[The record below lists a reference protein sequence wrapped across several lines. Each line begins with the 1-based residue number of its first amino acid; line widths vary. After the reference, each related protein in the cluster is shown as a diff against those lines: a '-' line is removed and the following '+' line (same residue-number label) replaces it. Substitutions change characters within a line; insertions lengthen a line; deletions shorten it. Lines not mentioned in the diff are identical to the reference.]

1 VVVVDNRFDAD
12 RCHTRGDAKQHTG
25 GRDTNTR
32 DTGRDLHAC
41 YEPDQ
46 QCMGDRATGV
56 QTGKCAGHNLL
67 GPVVKPGTG
76 QIEIVVVMVTGSRT
90 ADSPALR
97 AVSRFATRPPLLA
110 CRQGGSERHPFRV
123 ADGARSKHMEAASE
137 DRQPGQSFW
146 DMDQPMVA
154 SDRLADWL
162 DGLFHALS
170 LGRAA
175 PLRLSLDGRDLG
187 PLVRPPGR
195 VALDATQR
203 AATEAQRQGRLALA
217 GHLPGNGGVAGT
229 TSFAVPM
236 TIPGYGAALLTVEA
250 DIPDGTALDSV
261 LTTVALAMGWIHA
274 TLMHAQAEAT
284 KGEDS
289 VAQSALQ
296 AIVAF
301 ITHGRFSEAAR
312 ALMTDFAG
320 RYRCDRVTLGLAR
333 GSRVRVVAISN
344 TGSFSRALSLA
355 RKLRAAMEEAFDQER
370 VLLWPIPDG
379 MIPDGGAPDM
389 ILERQSELTVGDTER
404 SVLSVPLFDG
414 RRHRGVILF
423 ERGGGAGFAADEVQ
437 RIVALCAL
445 LTPIIIEK
453 RDNNRWLI
461 IRAAVALR
469 DLLQRALGRSH
480 LVLKAAVLAGA
491 VLVVALFVVQADRD
505 VVADAVVQGTEV
517 RTLAAPFAGFIAE
530 APQREGDRI
539 RKGDILVR
547 LDDRDFIL
555 ELTRLTAL
563 RAQTELELD
572 KVMSERNPAEAA
584 LTTSRLR
591 QIDAQIALAQQ
602 QIDRSRIEA
611 PFDGLVTAGDMTRSI
626 GKSVEQGE
634 PLLVIAPLAEYRVDL
649 YVPEDQIDLIL
660 KGQAAVL
667 KVTPL
672 PERSYALT
680 LRDTMPVARY
690 ENGSTRYQV
699 EARFIGQID
708 GLVPGMTGAVRV
720 AVDRQSLAKL
730 WFGPLADRAR
740 LWLWR
745 NMAL

>member
-1 VVVVDNRFDAD
+1 
-12 RCHTRGDAKQHTG
+12 
-25 GRDTNTR
+25 
-32 DTGRDLHAC
+32 
-41 YEPDQ
+41 
-46 QCMGDRATGV
+46 
-56 QTGKCAGHNLL
+56 
-67 GPVVKPGTG
+67 
-76 QIEIVVVMVTGSRT
+76 
-90 ADSPALR
+90 
-97 AVSRFATRPPLLA
+97 
-110 CRQGGSERHPFRV
+110 
-123 ADGARSKHMEAASE
+123 MEAASE

-146 DMDQPMVA
+146 DMAQPMVA

-170 LGRAA
+170 LGRAV
-175 PLRLSLDGRDLG
+175 PLRLSLDGAG
-187 PLVRPPGR
+187 PGSLVRPMGR
-195 VALDATQR
+195 MPLDATQR

-217 GHLPGNGGVAGT
+217 GHLPGSGGAAGT
-229 TSFAVPM
+229 TSFAVPL
-236 TIPGYGAALLTVEA
+236 TIPGHGAALLTVEA
-250 DIPDGTALDSV
+250 DIPDSAALDSV

-274 TLMHAQAEAT
+274 TLMYAEAEAT
-284 KGEDS
+284 KDEES
-289 VAQSALQ
+289 AANSALQ

-301 ITHGRFSEAAR
+301 ITHRRFSEAAR
-312 ALMTDFAG
+312 ALMTDFAS
-320 RYRCDRVTLGLAR
+320 RYRCDRVALGLSR
-333 GSRVRVVAISN
+333 GSRVRVVGISN
-344 TGSFSRALSLA
+344 TGSFSRSLSLA

-370 VLLWPIPDG
+370 VLLWPLPAG
-379 MIPDGGAPDM
+379 MVPDGGAPDM
-389 ILERQSELTVGDTER
+389 ILERQSDLAVGDTER
-404 SVLSVPLFDG
+404 SILSVPLFDG

-423 ERGGGAGFAADEVQ
+423 ERGGDVGFAADEVQ

-445 LTPIIIEK
+445 LAPIIIEK

-461 IRAAVALR
+461 IRATVALR
-469 DLLQRALGRSH
+469 DVLQRALGRSH
-480 LVLKAAVLAGA
+480 LVLKAAVLAG
-491 VLVVALFVVQADRD
+491 VLSVVALFAIQADRD
-505 VVADAVVQGTEV
+505 VVAEAVVQGTEV

-530 APQREGDRI
+530 APQREGDHI

-547 LDDRDFIL
+547 LDDREFIL
-555 ELTRLTAL
+555 ELTRLSAL

-572 KVMSERNPAEAA
+572 KVMSERNRAEAA

-649 YVPEDQIDLIL
+649 YVPEDQIDLIR

-699 EARFIGQID
+699 EARFTAQID

-720 AVDRQSLAKL
+720 AVDRQSLAQL
-730 WFGPLADRAR
+730 WFGPLVDRAR

>member
-1 VVVVDNRFDAD
+1 
-12 RCHTRGDAKQHTG
+12 
-25 GRDTNTR
+25 
-32 DTGRDLHAC
+32 
-41 YEPDQ
+41 
-46 QCMGDRATGV
+46 
-56 QTGKCAGHNLL
+56 
-67 GPVVKPGTG
+67 
-76 QIEIVVVMVTGSRT
+76 
-90 ADSPALR
+90 
-97 AVSRFATRPPLLA
+97 
-110 CRQGGSERHPFRV
+110 
-123 ADGARSKHMEAASE
+123 MEAASE

-146 DMDQPMVA
+146 DMEQPMVA

-170 LGRAA
+170 LGRAT
-175 PLRLSLDGRDLG
+175 PLRLCLAGPGLG

-195 VALDATQR
+195 MALEATQR
-203 AATEAQRQGRLALA
+203 AATEAQRQSRLALA
-217 GHLPGNGGVAGT
+217 GHLPGNGGVVGT
-229 TSFAVPM
+229 TSFAVPV
-236 TIPGYGAALLTVEA
+236 TFPGFGAALLTVEA
-250 DIPDGTALDSV
+250 DIPDSTALDSV

-284 KGEDS
+284 KDEES
-289 VAQSALQ
+289 AAQSALQ

-301 ITHGRFSEAAR
+301 ITQRRFSEAAR

-320 RYRCDRVTLGLAR
+320 RYRCDRVALGLAR

-344 TGSFSRALSLA
+344 TGNFSRSLSLA
-355 RKLRAAMEEAFDQER
+355 RKLRMAMEEAFDQEH
-370 VLLWPIPDG
+370 VLLWPLPMG
-379 MIPDGGAPDM
+379 MVPDGGAPDM
-389 ILERQSELTVGDTER
+389 ILERQSELAVNDTER
-404 SVLSVPLFDG
+404 SVLTVPLFDG
-414 RRHRGVILF
+414 RRYRGVILF
-423 ERGGGAGFAADEVQ
+423 ERGGGVSFAAHEVQ

-480 LVLKAAVLAGA
+480 LVLKAAVLAG
-491 VLVVALFVVQADRD
+491 VLSVVALFVVQADRD
-505 VVADAVVQGTEV
+505 VVAEAVVQGTEV

-572 KVMSERNPAEAA
+572 KVMSERNRAEAA
-584 LTTSRLR
+584 LTASRLR

-611 PFDGLVTAGDMTRSI
+611 PFDGLVTAGDMTRSV
-626 GKSVEQGE
+626 GKSVDQGE

-649 YVPEDQIDLIL
+649 YVPEDQIDLIR

-672 PERSYALT
+672 PQRSYALT

-699 EARFIGQID
+699 EARFTAQID

-720 AVDRQSLAKL
+720 AVDRQSLAQL
-730 WFGPLADRAR
+730 WFGPLVDRAR

-745 NMAL
+745 NMAF

>member
-1 VVVVDNRFDAD
+1 
-12 RCHTRGDAKQHTG
+12 
-25 GRDTNTR
+25 
-32 DTGRDLHAC
+32 
-41 YEPDQ
+41 
-46 QCMGDRATGV
+46 
-56 QTGKCAGHNLL
+56 
-67 GPVVKPGTG
+67 
-76 QIEIVVVMVTGSRT
+76 
-90 ADSPALR
+90 
-97 AVSRFATRPPLLA
+97 
-110 CRQGGSERHPFRV
+110 
-123 ADGARSKHMEAASE
+123 MEAAPQ

-146 DMDQPMVA
+146 DMTQPLGA
-154 SDRLADWL
+154 ADRLADWL

-170 LGRAA
+170 LGRAV
-175 PLRLSLDGRDLG
+175 PLRLSLDGVGQG
-187 PLVRPPGR
+187 PLVHPQGR
-195 VALDATQR
+195 VPLDVTLR
-203 AATEAQRQGRLALA
+203 AAAEAQRHGRLALA
-217 GHLPGNGGVAGT
+217 GHMPGSGLAAGT

-236 TIPGYGAALLTVEA
+236 TIPGHGAALLMVEA
-250 DIPDGTALDSV
+250 DIPDSTALDSV

-274 TLMHAQAEAT
+274 TLLHAGAEAA
-284 KGEDS
+284 KAEDS
-289 VAQSALQ
+289 AAQSALQ

-320 RYRCDRVTLGLAR
+320 RYRCDRVALGLSR
-333 GSRVRVVAISN
+333 GSRVRVQAISN
-344 TGSFSRALSLA
+344 TGSFSRSLGLA

-370 VLLWPIPDG
+370 VLLWPLPEG
-379 MIPDGGAPDM
+379 MVPEGGAPDM
-389 ILERQSELTVGDTER
+389 ILDRQAELATGDTGR
-404 SVLSVPLFDG
+404 SVLTVPLFDG
-414 RRHRGVILF
+414 RRHRGVIVF
-423 ERGGGAGFAADEVQ
+423 ERGGDVGFTVDEVR

-461 IRAAVALR
+461 VRAIVALR

-480 LVLKAAVLAGA
+480 LVLKASILAG
-491 VLVVALFVVQADRD
+491 VLSVVALFVIQADRD

-539 RKGDILVR
+539 RKGDVLIR
-547 LDDRDFIL
+547 LDDRELAL
-555 ELTRLTAL
+555 ELTRLIAL

-572 KVMSERNPAEAA
+572 KVMSERNRAEAA

-611 PFDGLVTAGDMTRSI
+611 PFDGLVTAGDLTRSI

-634 PLLVIAPLAEYRVDL
+634 PLLIIAPLAEYRVDL
-649 YVPEDQIDLIL
+649 YVSEDQIDLIRN
-660 KGQAAVL
+660 GQIAAL

-672 PERSYALT
+672 PERSYAVT

-690 ENGSTRYQV
+690 ENNATRYQV
-699 EARFIGQID
+699 EARFTGPTD

-720 AVDRQSLAKL
+720 AVDRQSLAQL
-730 WFGPLADRAR
+730 WFGPLVDRAR

>member
-1 VVVVDNRFDAD
+1 
-12 RCHTRGDAKQHTG
+12 
-25 GRDTNTR
+25 
-32 DTGRDLHAC
+32 
-41 YEPDQ
+41 
-46 QCMGDRATGV
+46 
-56 QTGKCAGHNLL
+56 
-67 GPVVKPGTG
+67 
-76 QIEIVVVMVTGSRT
+76 
-90 ADSPALR
+90 
-97 AVSRFATRPPLLA
+97 
-110 CRQGGSERHPFRV
+110 
-123 ADGARSKHMEAASE
+123 MEAATE

-146 DMDQPMVA
+146 DMAQPMVTA
-154 SDRLADWL
+154 DRLADWL
-162 DGLFHALS
+162 DGLFHARS
-170 LGRAA
+170 LGRAV
-175 PLRLSLDGRDLG
+175 PLRLSLDVAGQG
-187 PLVRPPGR
+187 PLVRPAGR

-203 AATEAQRQGRLALA
+203 AAAEAQRQNRLALA
-217 GHLPGNGGVAGT
+217 GHLPGSGAGPGT

-236 TIPGYGAALLTVEA
+236 TIPGHGAVLLTVEA
-250 DIPDGTALDSV
+250 DIPDGPALDSV

-274 TLMHAQAEAT
+274 TLMHAEAEAA
-284 KGEDS
+284 KGEES
-289 VAQSALQ
+289 AAQSSLQ

-320 RYRCDRVTLGLAR
+320 RYRCDRVALGLSR
-333 GSRVRVVAISN
+333 GRRVRVQAISN
-344 TGSFSRALSLA
+344 TGSFSRSLGLA

-370 VLLWPIPDG
+370 VLLWPLPDG
-379 MIPDGGAPDM
+379 MIPEGGAPDM
-389 ILERQSELTVGDTER
+389 ILDRQADLATGDRGR

-423 ERGGGAGFAADEVQ
+423 ERGGDIGFTADEVS
-437 RIVALCAL
+437 RIAALCAL

-461 IRAAVALR
+461 VRAIVALR

-480 LVLKAAVLAGA
+480 LVLKASILSGVLTVA
-491 VLVVALFVVQADRD
+491 ALFVIQADRD
-505 VVADAVVQGTEV
+505 VVAEAVVQGTEV

-530 APQREGDRI
+530 APMREGDHI
-539 RKGDILVR
+539 RKGDLLIR
-547 LDDRDFIL
+547 LDDREFIL
-555 ELTRLTAL
+555 ELTRLNAL

-572 KVMSERNPAEAA
+572 KVMSERNRAEAA

-602 QIDRSRIEA
+602 QIDRSRIDA
-611 PFDGLVTAGDMTRSI
+611 PFDGLVTAGDLTRSI

-634 PLLVIAPLAEYRVDL
+634 PLLVIAPLTEYRVDL
-649 YVPEDQIDLIL
+649 YVSEDQIDLIRN
-660 KGQAAVL
+660 GQAGEL

-672 PERSYALT
+672 PERSYAVT

-690 ENGSTRYQV
+690 ENSTTRYQV
-699 EARFIGQID
+699 EARFTAPTD

-720 AVDRQSLAKL
+720 AVDRQSLAQL
-730 WFGPLADRAR
+730 WFGPLVDRAR